1 MIARVAYFESM
12 TSAQHAAAEYNF
24 RNRFRAALI
33 SQPGLVVNFLVRGED
48 DNVLSFSVWES
59 RAAMEEGG
67 RRANEVPLLP
77 GQRREDIPSPDRV
90 ELAEVFDAFLPTAP
104 LHSGRRGKRSSGEA
118 PAVG

>member
-12 TSAQHAAAEYNF
+12 TAEQHAAAEYNF
-24 RNRFRAALI
+24 RNRFRAA
-33 SQPGLVVNFLVRGED
+33 ED

-90 ELAEVFDAFLPTAP
+90 ELAEVFDAFLPTAA
-104 LHSGRRGKRSSGEA
+104 SA
-118 PAVG
+118 

>member
-1 MIARVAYFESM
+1 M
-12 TSAQHAAAEYNF
+12 TAEQHAAAEYNF

-90 ELAEVFDAFLPTAP
+90 ELAEVFDAFLPTAASAWRQARKAQ
-104 LHSGRRGKRSSGEA
+104 LR
-118 PAVG
+118 